1 MDGVGGEAAVRQVQ
15 HPHAGSPDEEG
26 TVQEFRCSICLLHGT
41 APIFLVF
48 FITRKI
54 IFPSTFD
61 IYFEAPLS
69 AVPGEEVGEG
79 VVDREGLTVA
89 LQPHHAAARVAAS
102 RGQGE
107 VEDSNGECFYSLLQV
122 MA

>member
-1 MDGVGGEAAVRQVQ
+1 MVSEVRQQ
-15 HPHAGSPDEEG
+15 SARSSTRTSGALDTSI
-26 TVQEFRCSICLLHGT
+26 VQEFRCSICLLHGKE
-41 APIFLVF
+41 PIFLVF
-48 FITRKI
+48 SITRKI

-107 VEDSNGECFYSLLQV
+107 VEDSNDECFYSPS
-122 MA
+122 